1 MADKLPQVALFC
13 DEAGKETDR
22 FLAVGGLVITAE
34 ATDHVRNEMGRH
46 FRRLGINSEMKWSKT
61 RSGTK
66 DKYQELVHFFF
77 QLLDDNLISF
87 HCLLV
92 DFQRF
97 DHGVR
102 PDGSPQESLKRMY
115 YQLILHRLCK
125 KHPNCDLYA
134 FPDKANELQGLDR
147 MKAGLNGDSRRRFNL
162 QRDCLRAIEFRN
174 SESEPLL
181 QLNDHSWRGLLPKK
195 QAVRRAGGGT
205 PKGQSGWLHYGHGR
219 FIELRLRHPAR
230 TGEVLYLESQVA
242 TAERGRVS
250 GLPV

>member
-181 QLNDHSWRGLLPKK
+181 QLNDIILGGVCYQKNKRYEEPEAGHPKANLAGYIMGMAGLSSYDYDTPRGQEKFSIWNLKSQLLK
-195 QAVRRAGGGT
+195 GG
-205 PKGQSGWLHYGHGR
+205 
-219 FIELRLRHPAR
+219 E
-230 TGEVLYLESQVA
+230 
-242 TAERGRVS
+242 
-250 GLPV
+250 